1 MALTKV
7 TGGLIS
13 TTSNYEVG
21 VITATKFVGPFEGDV
36 SGIATGTNKIKVV
49 DESSDTTCFPL
60 FATHSDGYLAAK
72 SGSNLTFNSDTGALT
87 ATSFS
92 GALTGNVDGTSDLAT
107 SVTVTANNSTD
118 ETVYPVFVDG
128 ATGTQGAETDTGLNY
143 NPSTGNLTATKFTG
157 NVTGNVTG
165 NATGLSGTPSIVVQN
180 ITAEMVSVAG
190 TMQYEDVVNV
200 DATGI
205 VTAGGGLV
213 VPANKVVTITGDL
226 NVDGKTDLDDLSVA
240 GVSTFGGTIVA
251 NGDVN
256 LGNSSSDDI
265 TLTGRITS
273 DIIPSADITRDLG
286 SSSFKWDNFWVQDIN
301 ATSSNVTGLS
311 TFTGNVDT
319 RGDILLSGT
328 AAGVSSVTWDA
339 SANSLI
345 FNDDVKAKWGNGGDL
360 QISHNA
366 AGAGSNTIDSS
377 AGYTYIN
384 ADALRLN
391 SKTSSWSYLRGDK
404 SDGVVKLYKSNS
416 EKLATSD
423 TGISVTGEVAATQ
436 DYPNY
441 RPTLDFNFAAV
452 KKLDP
457 RITFTRNTPAS
468 FHDGVGSVKFV
479 GDNVPRFDH
488 DIVTGECKGLFIES
502 SGTNYSLY
510 SRRFDTVATGSWVP
524 VNGGATPTVTAN
536 TYTAPD
542 GTPTSSIYSADTI
555 TGATGTAYNGNVV
568 KQQYT
573 AASNVKH
580 TFSLYIKLLTATQA
594 TIYIR
599 DGGTGSGS
607 STSAVNT
614 KNWQRVVVT
623 SSAALTNA
631 TAHSFYIGNTN
642 GTIAVWGS
650 QIENK
655 SSASS
660 YMTTDSSTGSRGA
673 DMAVIDGQEFIDT
686 YSPTEGS
693 FIIDASVD
701 DLATGNQAI
710 FGAENESNRSGWFNM
725 IGYRVGGNSSGKAAA
740 WYMYNG
746 GGAQGYLNGDSSGTL
761 TAGIPFKA
769 AYRYKY
775 NDFAFTCNGGTV
787 ITDTSGPTVDL
798 GSFDRFVFGS
808 YHYAAM
814 VSGHIRR
821 VTVYSKA
828 LLNSQLLTLT
838 S

>member
-452 KKLDP
+452 KKL
-457 RITFTRNTPAS
+457 
-468 FHDGVGSVKFV
+468 
-479 GDNVPRFDH
+479 
-488 DIVTGECKGLFIES
+488 
-502 SGTNYSLY
+502 
-510 SRRFDTVATGSWVP
+510 
-524 VNGGATPTVTAN
+524 
-536 TYTAPD
+536 
-542 GTPTSSIYSADTI
+542 
-555 TGATGTAYNGNVV
+555 
-568 KQQYT
+568 
-573 AASNVKH
+573 
-580 TFSLYIKLLTATQA
+580 
-594 TIYIR
+594 
-599 DGGTGSGS
+599 
-607 STSAVNT
+607 
-614 KNWQRVVVT
+614 
-623 SSAALTNA
+623 
-631 TAHSFYIGNTN
+631 
-642 GTIAVWGS
+642 
-650 QIENK
+650 
-655 SSASS
+655 
-660 YMTTDSSTGSRGA
+660 
-673 DMAVIDGQEFIDT
+673 
-686 YSPTEGS
+686 
-693 FIIDASVD
+693 
-701 DLATGNQAI
+701 
-710 FGAENESNRSGWFNM
+710 
-725 IGYRVGGNSSGKAAA
+725 
-740 WYMYNG
+740 
-746 GGAQGYLNGDSSGTL
+746 
-761 TAGIPFKA
+761 
-769 AYRYKY
+769 
-775 NDFAFTCNGGTV
+775 
-787 ITDTSGPTVDL
+787 
-798 GSFDRFVFGS
+798 
-808 YHYAAM
+808 
-814 VSGHIRR
+814 
-821 VTVYSKA
+821 
-828 LLNSQLLTLT
+828 
-838 S
+838 